1 LQNSQ
6 PVTCKE
12 MGQRSFSLP
21 LGPLGVN
28 CLASN
33 RTEDHALMDTL
44 MAQEGPEGFAAAW
57 FRAHNFEEEARY
69 VETHQTLSCGPTR
82 DR

>member
-1 LQNSQ
+1 
-6 PVTCKE
+6 

-33 RTEDHALMDTL
+33 RAEDHALMDTL

-57 FRAHNFEEEARY
+57 FRAHGFTEEARY
-69 VETHQTLSCGPTR
+69 VERYHTLALGTPPGAEP
-82 DR
+82 DRVC